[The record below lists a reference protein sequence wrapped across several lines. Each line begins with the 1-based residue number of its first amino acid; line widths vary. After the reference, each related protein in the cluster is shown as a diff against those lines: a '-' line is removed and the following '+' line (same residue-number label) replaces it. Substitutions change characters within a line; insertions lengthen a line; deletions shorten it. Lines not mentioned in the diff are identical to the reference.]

1 MQRVGAYI
9 PIYRREKFSETW
21 EIIHRI
27 VDLFGIH
34 KLTKTYIPDRIDLKV
49 D

>member
-1 MQRVGAYI
+1 MQSAGAYI
-9 PIYRREKFSETW
+9 PVYERKKFSETW
-21 EIIHRI
+21 EIIHRM
-27 VDLFGIH
+27 VDLFGIC